1 MNKFFKR
8 LALLLAVLMI
18 VSMMPV
24 QLFADNSVTGEEQS
38 NGTGENSY
46 LTISGI
52 AGFEDRQFAS
62 FADAYTAIKPALEG
76 LCDND
81 ALGQGVATAGA
92 FDALFTNRDENGN
105 ATLTYTISGN
115 VVYDE
120 TDYANLLTMGR
131 RASHYGNDRHLI
143 NFKFVGATGKEAD
156 TLTVNSDITLPYE
169 WWGEKTVT
177 SISFENLTITGS
189 APSGLYPHQPYFDE
203 INFKVDNCNLKGI
216 KIYNCSNVKG
226 TYTITNSTLDGTGAP
241 ADAYAIHLQGHETE
255 PLTINISGNTISGY
269 DRGINIDQKTANA
282 TISGNT
288 ISIKDAGRSCIQLS
302 SLTSTVISNNTLE
315 LTGGNAITLHEL
327 LLGMPT
333 VPVITVEGNTI
344 TGNGYLIY
352 DDAVANGKTFT
363 SENLALTIGINTV
376 ASTVDTTQGVKGSD
390 KFGLSETVDTV
401 VKDALTPAYVAKVN
415 GTGYATLA
423 DAIAAANGNGT
434 VTLLTATTELVQAL
448 LDGQYGSID
457 GLTIELP
464 TGDYGK
470 LELGRATKYAGSKTE
485 YFVGGFDSTDK
496 NHKAFANAD
505 EIREYKGQSTWTPNC
520 FYRRA
525 LNNVTIKAADGA
537 TVTIEKISAD
547 AGQIYG
553 KADAPKYDY
562 VLDVE
567 IPDTNKSY
575 WMALAW
581 NNVTFEG
588 INFKSS
594 VNIESSSE
602 KTLIDGL
609 HFEKC
614 NFNSGYT
621 ALAAANDANKESKG
635 MGIRFVSWTT
645 TTNNLRNLTVNN
657 CTFEDCSEGV
667 YTNPV
672 YGVSVTNSSF
682 NNINHNA
689 VAIQDVDK
697 YKPVDHGNVVI
708 SGNTFTNVSDRII
721 RFNNAGEDT
730 TITITDNTSVNSGKK
745 DNGEIIKATTMP
757 DSVKINMTSNTWGD
771 VNGKTAV
778 FGDGFNKVVVAEVNG
793 KGYATLAD
801 AITNATPDANGVI
814 TYEISGKATVDSTGW
829 VQVARAGLTGLTK
842 VEFVGKTSDAEI
854 CITGGL
860 AILADQN
867 YDIDVSFEALTL
879 SKLNP
884 TYGGDY
890 GHSTNYF
897 TTWLRN
903 TNAAENT
910 VTYTNC
916 TFPNGLCNNQYGK
929 TVVDGCTF
937 SNTTTKLYNFWNY
950 SNVLDGETTGVA
962 NTEIKNS
969 KFTGVRGIK
978 IYSEKTHGGEVL
990 VSNTTFDGLTE
1001 KAAIVASKAVAV
1013 TVENV
1018 SVSGDNGFFTRDIT
1032 GNDEVMLK
1040 VAGTGISGIFNIT
1053 SDTNAEAAKE
1063 ELNISGGTFTSE
1075 VSSDYLADGFELKK
1089 NSDGTYGVE
1098 KEQPQTVATVNGVG
1112 YSTLADAIA
1121 AAKDGETVT
1130 LTADINT
1137 PETSYY
1143 IQKSLTIDLGGKTL
1157 TGSGYDGVFNIEG
1170 ENAAVLIKNGKIVAV
1185 EQTGTAGK
1193 YTMAVWACA
1202 AGCEVTLE
1210 DLDVSQQITHTDDKQ
1225 MDMIYTSKGTIIIN
1239 SGRFESGTP
1248 AWTLNCNDSAYKA
1261 GTAKIIVNGGTFVGY
1276 DPRNNTAEGEGTSFV
1291 AEGVGIDKNAD
1302 GTFTAK
1308 AGMTAQVMD
1317 AKGASVKAFAT
1328 LAEAIAAA
1336 KRNNIV
1342 KLMANTKENV
1352 TISTRGVTL
1361 DLNGFTLN
1369 GSTGERKPAL
1379 TITERYVTIKD
1390 SSEGQTGTIMR
1401 DDTPENSGVSSHYV
1415 IDIQGNGWLTFESGT
1430 VKNGSGAGGTK
1441 GASLVRVGSDS
1452 VAKYPSLNIKGGTFT
1467 QDNFIV
1473 IKVERGDLF
1482 LNGGSLNS
1490 ANSYAVQT
1498 WHRATIKGGTVN
1510 GNVSSWTYSGGLNS
1524 TLEIS
1529 GGTINGDVE
1538 SVSYDGSAGKK
1549 AKASIT
1555 GGTVNGTLI
1564 AGIYNSMTEPTKEM
1578 ATIEVTGGTF
1588 TEDPTKYVIEDSAIT
1603 KNADGTFGVAKAYL
1617 AQVGENKYYTMDE
1630 AFKAQTTSGEP
1641 IVMLRDYTTGS
1652 TFNSGTVARVV
1663 DLNGHTWTCTGTDAN
1678 SAAFEINNPNAS
1690 LTVKNGKIV
1699 SSQLVGLIPSAMGG
1713 TITYDN
1719 SALVFEDVEMST
1731 TATSGI
1737 ETNGNNTN
1745 DTVKLV
1751 NSTLNVP
1758 NGFGIYFPSSGKLII
1773 ENSKITAKTMGVQ
1786 VCSGA
1791 LSISGA
1797 NTAITVTGDA
1807 VEKTENDG
1815 AIQDG
1820 AAISIVNRTGY
1831 KGLEKVEIENGKFT
1845 SKEGNVALKAYNW
1858 ENKTE
1863 SKFTASEKV
1872 AVSGGTFSSEVSEDL
1887 CADGFVP
1894 TNNADGTYGV
1904 KTAGA
1909 VEVWT
1914 AFSGTKVASYDT
1926 IAEAAANLGENK
1938 WIVITKDYT
1947 LTEDFVIPTGVFLD
1961 IEKGATLT
1969 VADGVTLTVAAD
1981 CKRLGV
1987 RTGATLI
1994 NNGTVLV
2001 CGTSPYDGGKVV
2013 AFAGGTVDL
2022 NKLTVPTGYFL
2033 DNSGTGY
2040 FASIAIF
2047 EITYSDGSTKP
2058 ASAYTSWKNA
2068 VKVTLLTDVS
2078 DFARSSVKD
2087 VAENFVLDLG
2097 GFILSGTTT
2106 ASTNVLGI
2114 DAPMTIKNGTIKY
2127 VSSNTGYGA
2136 LKTSADVTIA
2146 SGVII
2151 DGGAGYAVYTDG
2163 YGHTLTVN
2171 GTVKSDG
2178 SYAITSNGSENGGR
2192 IADCSI
2198 IVNDGAK
2205 IEAPNGIGIYH
2216 PELGTVTVNGGE
2228 ITAHTGIEMCAGKL
2242 VVKGGKITST
2252 GANWDATGSQNAILD
2267 GAAVSII
2274 NRNYPGGIPTAEIS
2288 GGKFVATGKGAQT
2301 IKAYDYTNNTVAEW
2315 TNVGESVSVSG
2326 GTFSSI
2332 PDNMEM
2338 LCAEG
2343 FIPTKNADDTYGV
2356 KEGKY
2361 VAQIGDV
2368 KYETLAEAIAAAK
2381 DGDTV
2386 KLLADCSG
2394 NGIKVEEGKFADKG
2408 LIVDFGGHTY
2418 TVGGVLVGSAGTGT
2432 NAFQLLQGNKITFM
2446 NGSIVGATENTK
2458 PAEDT
2463 PNWHGAP
2470 AIMIQNYCDLTLK
2483 NMTVTG
2489 GDETVYTMSNNHGDV
2504 VIEDSTI
2511 NAGKA
2516 KGYTSAP
2523 IAFDA
2528 CGYSSYDGV
2537 SVTVKGT
2544 SVINGDIEIS
2554 RSSNNAKDVK
2564 LTLESGTVNG
2574 TLKIDSSIKSGDATT
2589 ITKSITFELAAPTG
2603 YEWFANMDGTQSLS
2617 KAYAKIGETYYKSLA
2632 DALEAANAGDTIVL
2646 LDNVTLNSPL
2656 AISNDVTIDLNKNT
2670 IDTKAGVRAITITS
2684 GNVTIKNGTVKMGT
2698 VVNGSTS
2705 ESGYTIYV
2713 NTAEGENVTL
2723 NLEDVTV
2730 IGGENQKSGVTDATV
2745 EQLIANGMKGYQT
2758 TAGTALYI
2766 YGKMSDG
2773 NTIVNIKNSTII
2785 GGYGSA
2791 TNGTQTKYIS
2801 GGANMADGGDAITA
2815 IGDNVVLTII
2825 DGSTIKGGDSD
2836 LRNAGIGVE
2845 LQSGTLTVDGSTVT
2859 GGSCLKCD
2867 KSYGMAGDAV
2877 YVGSAAKS
2885 ATIKSSTVIGGNG
2898 GYSYD
2903 GSGVEIRKNDKAPAT
2918 VTIEDS
2924 TIKSGNGENANKD
2937 YAGAIYL
2944 GGWDDSTDLTLKGDN
2959 TLAGSDGK
2967 YGVIRGGV
2975 TDGIKLDGNLTID
2988 EGTLKDTLLTEV
3000 SAGSTIKSGE
3010 NAKVDADTVVS
3021 SDENAAMDTTPSADG
3036 TYSFVAAV
3044 AQVIDRVGNK
3054 LSYAS
3059 IDAAIAAA
3067 DAGETVKLLAD
3078 VTADVVINKNITL
3091 DLGGKT
3097 LTNTGAG
3104 KATIS
3109 IANGATATVKNGNV
3123 IGGATYYN
3131 IEVTK
3136 GSNANL
3142 TLEDVTA
3149 TAGNTGSSMID
3160 NWGTLAITSGT
3171 YTGGLNVVKS
3181 EEGSTLTINGGKFE
3195 LNYAVNNNYNGVI
3208 LSAGTTMITDGEFI
3222 QNATTPRWGHPQVVL
3237 AMQEDG
3243 YISKIEITGGTFTNN
3258 KSGESIFHGSG
3269 KANSSNFEVSGGTFN
3284 KSVSQSYFTKGYECV
3299 KKADGTYG
3307 VQEATKGSKNYPY
3320 TLAELSVM
3328 TRDEYIAAQKA
3339 LGGTM
3344 YVEIGDYSYDKNGVL
3359 GNGVRNDTPG
3369 QTEDRSVLN
3378 GYNSNGYLGEKN
3390 DGANGK
3396 NIIFVGGSVTSG
3408 VTGYASIDNIG
3419 TSLLLAVPAYT
3430 NVTFEGTTFNNV
3442 MSFDYQLYTGPW
3454 SQLGKLKFDNCKFN
3468 GLIVG
3473 AIASQTLTFNKCTFT
3488 NYINTISANN
3498 SNPTWIR
3505 PAYGNWSK
3513 GDNEGQGSDFKSL
3526 TTINFTNNTVTSTR
3540 PVKFERIAQWEM
3552 DTKVSVKNN
3561 KVTISAQE
3569 GDTSTKNVGFYFGA
3583 NAKFDLTL
3591 DGNKKLGTTSALYTA
3606 VYSAPNGTSYAGLP
3620 AGSTVKDSNGADVEV
3635 AGVIWKTTDA
3645 LTLKTT
3651 TEAVEVGGVKFAT
3664 LEEAFAAAK
3673 NGDTIT
3679 LLSDVEMTETIKVTD
3694 GKKITLALNGFNV
3707 TITAT
3712 GKFIR
3717 VCNAELTITGNG
3729 TIKEQNPYFAPI
3741 IIKGGAEG
3749 SENYSVVNI
3758 KEGVTLEGWS
3768 GVMIDQTSGTANNY
3782 GMVLNVEG
3790 ATLNG
3795 VNDTSGA
3802 NGSGIYVNG
3811 VVKDA
3816 KITLTNTTVT
3826 GTGTGMYLAGN
3837 ADTTINGG
3845 SVKGDATGIEIR
3857 AGKLTLN
3864 NCDVT
3869 GGNGEVTA
3877 TANGNGTTVTN
3888 AALAI
3893 SQHTTKK
3900 PIDVTING
3908 GTFNGTAAVYQ
3919 TDVQGTGSVDV
3930 KVAVNDGTFN
3940 GEILGE
3946 TDGAIVISGG
3956 KFKDKVDDKY
3966 FADGFACSTT
3976 PNADGY
3982 YTVKDHPIT
3991 GLGLSIGE
3999 SLTLRI
4005 TVDESYKNGKLKYT
4019 YIGAKDGKVHSGI
4032 VYRAEKDKKGNWVF
4046 RISDIN
4052 AQRADV
4058 IYTVQYVDESEK
4070 EVGYAK
4076 EVSILKYCEGLVE
4089 QYKNADEAVK
4099 NSVNTLVCKLLNYSA
4114 SAMDYRQETDGGD
4127 RYNNMTWGE
4136 RATALRKRTVELC
4149 GTVTDYAF
4157 EVSHEIRDYGTDKNA
4172 VGVNGEK
4179 KVGIEFSDKIRL
4191 FFNINYN
4198 ENYTYT
4204 YNGLKCIPEEVSGAS
4219 TTTHRI
4225 YVTVAPFAYDSEH
4238 CIEISDADGFV
4249 YEIAYS
4255 LDNALESLA
4264 EKYSGTAAGNLA
4276 KATYEYCRALT
4287 DFAKYFK

>member
-24 QLFADNSVTGEEQS
+24 QLFADNSITGEEQS
-38 NGTGENSY
+38 NGAGE
-46 LTISGI
+46 
-52 AGFEDRQFAS
+52 A
-62 FADAYTAIKPALEG
+62 
-76 LCDND
+76 
-81 ALGQGVATAGA
+81 
-92 FDALFTNRDENGN
+92 
-105 ATLTYTISGN
+105 SGN
-115 VVYDE
+115 
-120 TDYANLLTMGR
+120 
-131 RASHYGNDRHLI
+131 
-143 NFKFVGATGKEAD
+143 
-156 TLTVNSDITLPYE
+156 
-169 WWGEKTVT
+169 
-177 SISFENLTITGS
+177 
-189 APSGLYPHQPYFDE
+189 
-203 INFKVDNCNLKGI
+203 
-216 KIYNCSNVKG
+216 SN
-226 TYTITNSTLDGTGAP
+226 A
-241 ADAYAIHLQGHETE
+241 
-255 PLTINISGNTISGY
+255 
-269 DRGINIDQKTANA
+269 
-282 TISGNT
+282 
-288 ISIKDAGRSCIQLS
+288 
-302 SLTSTVISNNTLE
+302 
-315 LTGGNAITLHEL
+315 
-327 LLGMPT
+327 
-333 VPVITVEGNTI
+333 
-344 TGNGYLIY
+344 
-352 DDAVANGKTFT
+352 
-363 SENLALTIGINTV
+363 
-376 ASTVDTTQGVKGSD
+376 
-390 KFGLSETVDTV
+390 
-401 VKDALTPAYVAKVN
+401 VAKV
-415 GTGYATLA
+415 GDTGYESLEAAL
-423 DAIAAANGNGT
+423 AAANGNGT

-448 LDGQYGSID
+448 LDGQYGSIND
-457 GLTIELP
+457 LTIELP

-470 LELGRATKYAGSKTE
+470 LELGRATKYAGSNTE

-496 NHKAFANAD
+496 NYKAFTSAD
-505 EIREYKGQSTWTPNC
+505 EIREYKGQSAWTPNC

-621 ALAAANDANKESKG
+621 ALAAANDANALSKG

-657 CTFEDCSEGV
+657 CTFEDCYEGV

-672 YGVSVTNSSF
+672 YGVSVTNSNF

-689 VAIQDVDK
+689 VAIQDDDSA
-697 YKPVDHGNVVI
+697 VDHGNVVI
-708 SGNTFTNVSDRII
+708 SDNHFENVGNRII
-721 RFNNAGEDT
+721 RFNNVGDGT
-730 TITITDNTSVNSGKK
+730 TITITGNTSVNSGKK

-757 DSVKINMTSNTWGD
+757 DSVNVIMASNTWGD

-778 FGDGFNKVVVAEVNG
+778 LGDGFNKVVVATVNG

-801 AITNATPDANGVI
+801 AIANATPDANGVI

-879 SKLNP
+879 SKPNP

-950 SNVLDGETTGVA
+950 GG
-962 NTEIKNS
+962 NTEIKDS
-969 KFTGVRGIK
+969 TFTGTRGIK
-978 IYSEKTHGGEVL
+978 AYNEGTLAVAPTVKIE
-990 VSNTTFDGLTE
+990 NTTFGGLTE
-1001 KAAIVASKAVAV
+1001 KAAIVTSKA
-1013 TVENV
+1013 TDITLDNV
-1018 SVSGDNGFFTRDIT
+1018 SATNCTKGFFQKDIELSGET
-1032 GNDEVMLK
+1032 TTIEANGS
-1040 VAGTGISGIFNIT
+1040 GISGNFNIT
-1053 SDTNAEAAKE
+1053 AEKGAAAAKE
-1063 ELNISGGTFTSE
+1063 EFNISGGTFTSE
-1075 VSSDYLADGFELKK
+1075 VSSDYLADGFEVKD
-1089 NSDGTYGVE
+1089 NGDGTYGVAA
-1098 KEQPQTVATVNGVG
+1098 KNYIAAIGDAY
-1112 YSTLADAIA
+1112 YSTL
-1121 AAKDGETVT
+1121 
-1130 LTADINT
+1130 
-1137 PETSYY
+1137 
-1143 IQKSLTIDLGGKTL
+1143 Q
-1157 TGSGYDGVFNIEG
+1157 
-1170 ENAAVLIKNGKIVAV
+1170 
-1185 EQTGTAGK
+1185 
-1193 YTMAVWACA
+1193 
-1202 AGCEVTLE
+1202 
-1210 DLDVSQQITHTDDKQ
+1210 
-1225 MDMIYTSKGTIIIN
+1225 
-1239 SGRFESGTP
+1239 
-1248 AWTLNCNDSAYKA
+1248 
-1261 GTAKIIVNGGTFVGY
+1261 
-1276 DPRNNTAEGEGTSFV
+1276 
-1291 AEGVGIDKNAD
+1291 
-1302 GTFTAK
+1302 
-1308 AGMTAQVMD
+1308 
-1317 AKGASVKAFAT
+1317 
-1328 LAEAIAAA
+1328 EAIDAAT
-1336 KRNNIV
+1336 RNSTV
-1342 KLMANTKENV
+1342 KLLADTRENV
-1352 TISTRGVTL
+1352 TISTPYVTL
-1361 DLNGFTLN
+1361 DLNGHTLN

-1379 TITERYVTIKD
+1379 TVTARVKVKD
-1390 SSEGQTGTIMR
+1390 SSEAQTGTIMR

-1415 IDIQGNGWLTFESGT
+1415 IDIQGSGWLTFESGT

-1452 VAKYPSLNIKGGTFT
+1452 VDKYPGLNIKGGTFT
-1467 QDNFIV
+1467 QDKFIV

-1490 ANSYAVQT
+1490 ANSYAVQS

-1529 GGTINGDVE
+1529 GGTVNGNVE

-1549 AKASIT
+1549 ASVSIT

-1564 AGIYNSMTEPTKEM
+1564 AGIYNSATEPTKDM

-1588 TEDPTKYVIEDSAIT
+1588 TKDPTKYVIEDSAIT

-1617 AQVGENKYYTMDE
+1617 AKVGESYYYTMDE
-1630 AFKAQTTSGEP
+1630 AFKAQTASGEP
-1641 IVMLRDYTTGS
+1641 IVLLRDYTTGS

-1713 TITYDN
+1713 TIKYDN
-1719 SALVFEDVEMST
+1719 SSLTFENVEMST

-1831 KGLEKVEIENGKFT
+1831 KGLDTVTVSGGTFT
-1845 SKEGNVALKAYNW
+1845 AKEGNSAIKAYNW
-1858 ENKTE
+1858 ANSTE
-1863 SKFTASEKV
+1863 SDFTADKGTV
-1872 AVSGGTFSSEVSEDL
+1872 AVSGGTFTSAVPEDL

-1961 IEKGATLT
+1961 IEEGATLT

-1987 RTGATLI
+1987 RSGAALI
-1994 NNGTVLV
+1994 NNGTILVL
-2001 CGTSPYDGGKVV
+2001 GTNPDGGKVL

-2022 NKLTVPTGYFL
+2022 NKLTVPEGYFL
-2033 DNSGTGY
+2033 DNKGTSY
-2040 FASIAIF
+2040 FASIAVF
-2047 EITYSDGSTKP
+2047 KITYSDGSTKP
-2058 ASAYTSWKNA
+2058 ASVHTSWKNA
-2068 VKVTLLTDVS
+2068 AKVTLLTDVS
-2078 DFARSSVKD
+2078 DFTISLNSGDNLAK
-2087 VAENFVLDLG
+2087 NFVLDLG
-2097 GFILSGTTT
+2097 GHTLSGKAA
-2106 ASTNVLGI
+2106 ASSEVLRINGV
-2114 DAPMTIKNGTIKY
+2114 PMTITNGTIKY
-2127 VSSNTGYGA
+2127 VSSNKGSGA
-2136 LKTSADVTIA
+2136 LYVSADVTIDSTA
-2146 SGVII
+2146 TI
-2151 DGGAGYAVYTDG
+2151 DGGVGYAIWTDG

-2192 IADCSI
+2192 IAECNI
-2198 IVNDGAK
+2198 IVNNGAK
-2205 IEAPNGIGIYH
+2205 IEAPKGIGIYH

-2242 VVKGGKITST
+2242 VVTGGKITST
-2252 GANWDATGSQNAILD
+2252 GDNWDATGSQNAILD

-2288 GGKFVATGKGAQT
+2288 GGEFVATGTGAQT

-2343 FIPTKNADDTYGV
+2343 FIPTKNADGTYGV
-2356 KEGKY
+2356 KEGMY
-2361 VAQIGDV
+2361 VAQIGNV

-2489 GDETVYTMSNNHGDV
+2489 GDETVYAMSNNHGDV
-2504 VIEDSTI
+2504 VIENSTI

-2589 ITKSITFELAAPTG
+2589 ITKSGTFELAAPAG
-2603 YEWFANMDGTQSLS
+2603 YEWFANGDDTQSLS

-2632 DALEAANAGDTIVL
+2632 DALAAANAGDT
-2646 LDNVTLNSPL
+2646 VTLT
-2656 AISNDVTIDLNKNT
+2656 ADINT
-2670 IDTKAGVRAITITS
+2670 PETS
-2684 GNVTIKNGTVKMGT
+2684 YYI
-2698 VVNGSTS
+2698 
-2705 ESGYTIYV
+2705 
-2713 NTAEGENVTL
+2713 
-2723 NLEDVTV
+2723 
-2730 IGGENQKSGVTDATV
+2730 QKS
-2745 EQLIANGMKGYQT
+2745 
-2758 TAGTALYI
+2758 
-2766 YGKMSDG
+2766 
-2773 NTIVNIKNSTII
+2773 
-2785 GGYGSA
+2785 
-2791 TNGTQTKYIS
+2791 
-2801 GGANMADGGDAITA
+2801 
-2815 IGDNVVLTII
+2815 LTI
-2825 DGSTIKGGDSD
+2825 
-2836 LRNAGIGVE
+2836 
-2845 LQSGTLTVDGSTVT
+2845 
-2859 GGSCLKCD
+2859 
-2867 KSYGMAGDAV
+2867 
-2877 YVGSAAKS
+2877 
-2885 ATIKSSTVIGGNG
+2885 
-2898 GYSYD
+2898 
-2903 GSGVEIRKNDKAPAT
+2903 
-2918 VTIEDS
+2918 
-2924 TIKSGNGENANKD
+2924 
-2937 YAGAIYL
+2937 
-2944 GGWDDSTDLTLKGDN
+2944 
-2959 TLAGSDGK
+2959 
-2967 YGVIRGGV
+2967 
-2975 TDGIKLDGNLTID
+2975 
-2988 EGTLKDTLLTEV
+2988 
-3000 SAGSTIKSGE
+3000 
-3010 NAKVDADTVVS
+3010 
-3021 SDENAAMDTTPSADG
+3021 
-3036 TYSFVAAV
+3036 
-3044 AQVIDRVGNK
+3044 
-3054 LSYAS
+3054 
-3059 IDAAIAAA
+3059 
-3067 DAGETVKLLAD
+3067 
-3078 VTADVVINKNITL
+3078 

-3097 LTNTGAG
+3097 LTGSGYDGVFNIEGENA
-3104 KATIS
+3104 AVLI
-3109 IANGATATVKNGNV
+3109 KNGKIVAVEQTGTEGKYTMAVWACAAGCEVTLEDLDVSQQITHTDDKQMDMIYTSKGTIIINSGRFESGTPAWTLNCNDSAYKAGTANIIVNGGTFTGYDPRNAENEGKGTSLVADGVGIDKNADGTFTAKSGMAAQIVDADGNSVAAYAGHYDAIAAAKDCETVILLSDRKNFVTNTINANITIDLNGKTLSLGNNNPFFRTNGEVTIQNGTIDTKSTYACVIVNAYNKLTLKNVKITGVTDGNGKSLVNVCSNAEVTIDKDTVLTASGSGVAVFIGQDADAKYTLNVYGKVIQESKSFAICGNGSYKGTTTINIYDGAEVRSASAAIYHPQAGEINVYGGLVEGYCAIAMKSGTLNISGGTVRGTANDHVLDDSNSTSGGANYDGSAIIVDSRSTGYAGNVNINVTGGTVESYYSTAIREIGEQGKTDMTQLTKLNV
-3123 IGGATYYN
+3123 IGGSVLGASKNPVNVTSDMLVRDISVIN
-3131 IEVTK
+3131 I
-3136 GSNANL
+3136 S
-3142 TLEDVTA
+3142 
-3149 TAGNTGSSMID
+3149 
-3160 NWGTLAITSGT
+3160 
-3171 YTGGLNVVKS
+3171 
-3181 EEGSTLTINGGKFE
+3181 
-3195 LNYAVNNNYNGVI
+3195 
-3208 LSAGTTMITDGEFI
+3208 
-3222 QNATTPRWGHPQVVL
+3222 
-3237 AMQEDG
+3237 
-3243 YISKIEITGGTFTNN
+3243 
-3258 KSGESIFHGSG
+3258 
-3269 KANSSNFEVSGGTFN
+3269 VSGGTF
-3284 KSVSQSYFTKGYECV
+3284 KHAIPDSYCADRYIPTQN
-3299 KKADGTYG
+3299 ADGTYG
-3307 VQEATKGSKNYPY
+3307 VQKAKKGSEKNPY
-3320 TLAELSVM
+3320 TLKELSEM
-3328 TRDEYIAAQKA
+3328 TRAQYIAAQEA

-3344 YVEIGDYSYDKNGVL
+3344 YVEVGNYSYDKNGVL

-3369 QTEDRSVLN
+3369 QTPDHSKLN
-3378 GYNSNGYLGEKN
+3378 AYGENGYLGEKN

-3396 NIIFVGGSVTSG
+3396 NIIFVGGSIKSN
-3408 VTGYASIDNIG
+3408 VTGYTSIDSIG

-3430 NVTFEGTTFNNV
+3430 NVTFEGVTFNNV
-3442 MSFDYQLYTGPW
+3442 MSFNYQLYTSPW
-3454 SQLGKLKFDNCKFN
+3454 SQLGELKFSGCTFN
-3468 GLIVG
+3468 GIIVG
-3473 AIASQTLTFNKCTFT
+3473 AIAAQTLTFNKCTFT
-3488 NYINTISANN
+3488 NYTNEVSKNN

-3505 PAYGNWSK
+3505 PAYGNWNH
-3513 GDNEGQGSDFKSL
+3513 GDNEGQGSDFRSL
-3526 TTINFTNNTVTSTR
+3526 TTINFTGNKVTSTR
-3540 PVKFERIAQWEM
+3540 PVKFEYISQWDITSTVTATDNYFDITAQ
-3552 DTKVSVKNN
+3552 S
-3561 KVTISAQE
+3561 
-3569 GDTSTKNVGFYFGA
+3569 GDTSIKNVGLYLGA
-3583 NAKFDLTL
+3583 HTDANKFHLVAANNTKSE
-3591 DGNKKLGTTSALYTA
+3591 NTAALYTI
-3606 VYSAPNGTSYAGLP
+3606 PEHKTSLP
-3620 AGSTVKDSNGADVEV
+3620 VDSTVKNP
-3635 AGVIWKTTDA
+3635 AGESIELTDA
-3645 LTLKTT
+3645 LKWKATDAEKDKIVLKTVI
-3651 TEAVEVGGVKFAT
+3651 AVASIGETRFAT
-3664 LEEAFAAAK
+3664 LEEAYAAAK

-3679 LLSDVEMTETIKVTD
+3679 LLEDCNSDRINLEDKSVTV
-3694 GKKITLALNGFNV
+3694 ALNGKTLTSTAANGVMFCAKNGNKI
-3707 TITAT
+3707 TI
-3712 GKFIR
+3712 
-3717 VCNAELTITGNG
+3717 NG
-3729 TIKEQNPYFAPI
+3729 TV
-3741 IIKGGAEG
+3741 EG
-3749 SENYSVVNI
+3749 SKLV
-3758 KEGVTLEGWS
+3758 GTL
-3768 GVMIDQTSGTANNY
+3768 MITSGTD
-3782 GMVLNVEG
+3782 GHIEV
-3790 ATLNG
+3790 NG
-3795 VNDTSGA
+3795 GTYENSQYCP
-3802 NGSGIYVNG
+3802 IYVNG
-3811 VVKDA
+3811 AV
-3816 KITLTNTTVT
+3816 NSENSTVT
-3826 GTGTGMYLAGN
+3826 VKNAIINATNSNSNQDMGCAVYLAGYSTSVFEN
-3837 ADTTINGG
+3837 CTITAP
-3845 SVKGDATGIEIR
+3845 VTGIEIR

-3877 TANGNGTTVTN
+3877 DANGNGTTVTN

-3900 PIDVTING
+3900 PIEVIING

-3919 TDVQGTGSVDV
+3919 TDVQGTGSADV
-3930 KVAVNDGTFN
+3930 KIAVNDGTFN

-3956 KFKDKVDDKY
+3956 KFKVKVDDKY
-3966 FADGFACSTT
+3966 FDKDHACSTDKT
-3976 PNADGY
+3976 GDY
-3982 YTVKDHPIT
+3982 YTVTGHPIISA
-3991 GLGLSIGE
+3991 GISISE
-3999 SLTLRI
+3999 DMSFRI
-4005 TVDESYKNGKLKYT
+4005 IVGKGYENGKLKYYYDT
-4019 YIGAKDGKVHSGI
+4019 IGEDNTIVRVEGEGI
-4032 VYRAEKDKKGNWVF
+4032 LGTDTKGNSIF
-4046 RISDIN
+4046 RIYN
-4052 AQRADV
+4052 VNPQRADLIYV
-4058 IYTVQYVDESEK
+4058 IQYYDADGNAVGAPKEISVLTYFEGFYNMEAGKNEDVDARKTFIANFLE
-4070 EVGYAK
+4070 
-4076 EVSILKYCEGLVE
+4076 YC
-4089 QYKNADEAVK
+4089 
-4099 NSVNTLVCKLLNYSA
+4099 A
-4114 SAMDYRQETDGGD
+4114 SAMERSYALHKDVTLNGKTWQDRADAVRAMMTRLDLETTDHEFKGNLGRYFKDNSEGIILKRGVVFGSTFKAYYQISKEAIDNGYKVFRQGMD
-4127 RYNNMTWGE
+4127 
-4136 RATALRKRTVELC
+4136 
-4149 GTVTDYAF
+4149 
-4157 EVSHEIRDYGTDKNA
+4157 ITDKLELVDGAYRLYFEIAPYEFKDNLTIT
-4172 VGVNGEK
+4172 VYNGTT
-4179 KVGIEFSDKIRL
+4179 KVCEYTSPLANTLEVLSKSTDASLAKMAKAA
-4191 FFNINYN
+4191 FNYFVALQNYN
-4198 ENYTYT
+4198 
-4204 YNGLKCIPEEVSGAS
+4204 G
-4219 TTTHRI
+4219 
-4225 YVTVAPFAYDSEH
+4225 
-4238 CIEISDADGFV
+4238 
-4249 YEIAYS
+4249 
-4255 LDNALESLA
+4255 
-4264 EKYSGTAAGNLA
+4264 
-4276 KATYEYCRALT
+4276 
-4287 DFAKYFK
+4287 